1 MSRIFE
7 QTKER
12 ARVLLGNPGK
22 TGKLIDDVLR
32 MTSSGKMAPQ
42 ISGLADKI
50 RSLVRMVKCY
60 IRKEYLDVPWQTIVL
75 ATAALVY
82 FVSPVDAIS
91 DFLPVIGF
99 TDDAAVLLAV
109 LASIG
114 KDLYRFIAWET
125 SSSDDFIEVPG

>member
-32 MTSSGKMAPQ
+32 LTSSGRMAPQ
-42 ISGLADKI
+42 ISGFADKI

-109 LASIG
+109 LSSINH
-114 KDLYRFIAWET
+114 DLNRFLEWET
-125 SSSDDFIEVPG
+125 TRIDEYSEEAN